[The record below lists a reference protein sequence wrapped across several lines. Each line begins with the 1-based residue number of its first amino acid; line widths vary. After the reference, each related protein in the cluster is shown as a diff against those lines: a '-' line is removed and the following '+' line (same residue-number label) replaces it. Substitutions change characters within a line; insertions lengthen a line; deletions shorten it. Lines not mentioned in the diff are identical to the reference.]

1 MTRGSVGLAALPLI
15 ASLLA
20 GCASTPEA
28 TRTPLPT
35 GLPPLAEAPPGH
47 PEGAPLVLPFTA
59 EAGQEVRLRAQA
71 LAGPTPVLCLASEEA
86 WARYDAGTGEA
97 AVDDLAGDA
106 VVCDASADTYARES
120 SIVEVV
126 PRTGRYVLVVS
137 DASGGTPGTVRLHD
151 AASGRAVVPL
161 PEGATVPDTLGV
173 ARPWALHLGMP
184 VGVHFV
190 RGRAGA
196 RLSVTAESEAFAPY
210 VEVGAWYG
218 EAYTPLVGEGG
229 ASGEAASVSLVL
241 PADGVYTVRVSG
253 DGEGGAYTLRAAQAA
268 PEAWAERFPGG
279 GDPAARYALLV
290 SISDYPGIGY
300 EQSSDLAGPRAD
312 GEAMYDLLVNTYGV
326 PAENVVVLRDAEAT
340 REAVVEAF
348 RRHLGQAGPEGAAFF
363 HYAGH
368 GTQLPAEVLPGGA
381 SLSSAAPARAEADGL
396 DEALVLWGRGAE
408 FAYLLDHELGA
419 LAEGLTA
426 GHVVLALDNCHS
438 GDGTRGE
445 GGRRL
450 SGAFPTPRSPG
461 AWRRQRRWCRRR
473 RTRAPSGT
481 CCWRPPATS
490 SPRWSWTASPPMA
503 AGPASSR
510 RCSSRRSA
518 RPGPTTRSRTS
529 SRGCGP
535 PSSG

>member
-15 ASLLA
+15 ALLLA
-20 GCASTPEA
+20 GCASTPEV

-106 VVCDASADTYARES
+106 VICDASADTYARES

-126 PRTGRYVLVVS
+126 PRAGRYVLVVS
-137 DASGGTPGTVRLHD
+137 DASGGTPGTVRLRD
-151 AASGRAVVPL
+151 AASGRSVETL
-161 PEGATVPDTLGV
+161 LEDTTVRDTLGV

-196 RLSVTAESEAFAPY
+196 RLTVTAESEAFAPY
-210 VEVGAWYG
+210 VEVGTWYG

-253 DGEGGAYTLRAAQAA
+253 DGEGGAYTIRAAQAA

-279 GDPAARYALLV
+279 GDPSARYALLV

-326 PAENVVVLRDAEAT
+326 PAENVVVLHDAEAT

-348 RRHLGQAGPEGAAFF
+348 RRHLGQAGPEGAAFSTTQGMEPSSPSKSSP
-363 HYAGH
+363 AGRASS
-368 GTQLPAEVLPGGA
+368 GRARRGGR
-381 SLSSAAPARAEADGL
+381 PRRGPRAVGPRRGVRVPPRPRAGRSRRGL
-396 DEALVLWGRGAE
+396 R
-408 FAYLLDHELGA
+408 
-419 LAEGLTA
+419 A
-426 GHVVLALDNCHS
+426 GHVALALDNCHS

-445 GGRRL
+445 GGTAALRRL
-450 SGAFPTPRSPG
+450 PYAEIAGRLETPEALVTEAQNAGAERHVLLAAARDEQPSLELDG
-461 AWRRQRRWCRRR
+461 LSADGG
-473 RTRAPSGT
+473 RASVFT
-481 CCWRPPATS
+481 TLLV
-490 SPRWSWTASPPMA
+490 
-503 AGPASSR
+503 
-510 RCSSRRSA
+510 RRSA
-518 RPGPTTRSRTS
+518 RPGPTTPSRTS

-535 PSSG
+535 LSSG